1 MNKRKA
7 SFAIRP
13 DEHVDSGFCSDI
25 AQPVPLYH
33 LLQPYDPTS
42 VSPAPKKQLIE
53 AMINEDRVETA
64 KHPADGHRW

>member
-33 LLQPYDPTS
+33 LLQPFDPTS
-42 VSPAPKKQLIE
+42 VPPAPKKRLIK
-53 AMINEDRVETA
+53 AMPNEDRVASA
-64 KHPADGHRW
+64 KRPADEQHW